1 MLVNSPF
8 LVYHDLMKIS
18 GKDVADAILEKLKIE
33 IKKKDLHPSL
43 AIILA
48 NNNPAS
54 KIYVDNKIRAAE
66 RIGVK
71 ANLYNFL
78 EVESKECIKAIKWL
92 NNDPLINGII
102 VQYPVYPSWNFD
114 DFENS
119 ITPKKDVDGFLENSP
134 YIGATALAI
143 WEMLTAFAYEE
154 GFKKTEDFLKDKKI
168 IVLGKGKTAGGPVIR
183 LLKGKGFSLEVVDK
197 ETKNPDEI
205 IKKADVIISATGVK
219 NIINKDN
226 LKKGSYVIG
235 VGVGK
240 ELVDGENKTY
250 GDINE
255 EDVDKLAKLYCP
267 TIGGIGPLTIVS
279 LLKNVVQSAQK
290 VS

>member
-1 MLVNSPF
+1 LLVNSPF